1 MSCASVRL
9 VDNDGAGNDNNED
22 DGPIYTD
29 NEYEELE
36 EAFQNS

>member
-9 VDNDGAGNDNNED
+9 VANDGAGNDYNED